1 MGVRVLSSVGRA
13 SRRHREGRRIEACRT
28 HHQPTRS
35 SVAEQS
41 LDKRSTL
48 VRIPDGWT
56 NTRGTHER
64 LSQTSLWMLYR
75 SGERPGLL
83 TPLGFGPHRGFES
96 HSILQIWT
104 SYRSGRTGRTLNPM
118 ACAHRR
124 FESCLVL
131 HPSRLY
137 PNGRGSGSRSRK
149 VLVRVEPDAPV
160 QCAVRH
166 PVRPSPCH
174 GDETGSTP
182 VQRAICA

>member
-48 VRIPDGWT
+48 VRF
-56 NTRGTHER
+56 
-64 LSQTSLWMLYR
+64 QTGGATPEEHM

-118 ACAHRR
+118 ACTYRR

-131 HPSRLY
+131 HHSRLS
-137 PNGRGSGSRSRK
+137 PKGRGSGSRSRT
-149 VLVRVEPDAPV
+149 VLVRVEPDAPIR
-160 QCAVRH
+160 AVTHQVRR
-166 PVRPSPCH
+166 PVCL
-174 GDETGSTP
+174 TGEAGSFP
-182 VQRAICA
+182 ARRAICA

>member
-1 MGVRVLSSVGRA
+1 
-13 SRRHREGRRIEACRT
+13 
-28 HHQPTRS
+28 
-35 SVAEQS
+35 
-41 LDKRSTL
+41 
-48 VRIPDGWT
+48 
-56 NTRGTHER
+56 
-64 LSQTSLWMLYR
+64 MLYR

-131 HPSRLY
+131 HHSRLY
-137 PNGRGSGSRSRK
+137 PNGRGSGSRNRT

-160 QCAVRH
+160 RAVTH
-166 PVRPSPCH
+166 QVRRPPCH
-174 GDETGSTP
+174 GGEAGSFP
-182 VQRAICA
+182 AQRASFQCVAQLGRALGSEPRGRRIEACHTDQLHRACSSMIEPTAHNGLMLV